1 MSIKKTAARQL
12 RHMLSW
18 GEERDRSLE
27 FLGGGGEEVISGKV
41 KGGNTW

>member
-1 MSIKKTAARQL
+1 VK
-12 RHMLSW
+12 
-18 GEERDRSLE
+18 RDRGLE